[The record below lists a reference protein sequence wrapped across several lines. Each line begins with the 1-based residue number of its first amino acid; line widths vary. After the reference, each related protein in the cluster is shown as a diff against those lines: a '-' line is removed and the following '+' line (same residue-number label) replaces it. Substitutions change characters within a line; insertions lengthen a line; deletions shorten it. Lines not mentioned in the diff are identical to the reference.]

1 VSESR
6 TRYTVALTILVV
18 GCAGVPS
25 QQPSSPGT
33 RQGAQTVA
41 VASLVENA
49 RLDASA
55 GRLGNAAASLERA
68 IRLEPRNAR
77 LWQELARLRLQQR
90 DYAQAE
96 SVALRS
102 NSFARADPALR
113 VENWSIIAE
122 ARERRGDAGG
132 AQAARDSAKRID

>member
-1 VSESR
+1 M
-6 TRYTVALTILVV
+6 RYALALTIVFA
-18 GCAGVPS
+18 GCASAPP
-25 QQPSSPGT
+25 QPASPGS

-55 GRLGNAAASLERA
+55 GRLANAAAALERA

-77 LWQELARLRLQQR
+77 LWQELARLRLQQK

-96 SVALRS
+96 HVALRS
-102 NSFARADPALR
+102 NSLARGDAALR
-113 VENWSIIAE
+113 GENWHIIAE
-122 ARERRGDAGG
+122 ARERRGDGEG
-132 AQAARDSAKRID
+132 ARSARELAKRIDR